1 MGVVQLPRLITG
13 AYICIYVQNSNA
25 DIDRMWT
32 CQNIT
37 TSIFMNLP
45 YSVFFRMTLYVYY
58 IYTCL
63 YCGKPNKKPILNRVY
78 DID

>member
-13 AYICIYVQNSNA
+13 AYICVYVQHSNA

-45 YSVFFRMTLYVYY
+45 YSIFFRMTLYVYY
-58 IYTCL
+58 IYKHMPLLWQIQQETH
-63 YCGKPNKKPILNRVY
+63 PQ
-78 DID
+78 